1 MADICPIETVA
12 RHGDQV
18 DDVVEILSPR
28 PTQFLDDDILGSGHP
43 CFATALRHELPTSA
57 TKPLAMMRVVTKTK
71 EFDSKPGG

>member
-18 DDVVEILSPR
+18 DDVVEILP
-28 PTQFLDDDILGSGHP
+28 PCPAQFLDDDILGSGHP
-43 CFATALRHELPTSA
+43 YFATALRHVLPTPP

-71 EFDSKPGG
+71 EFNI